1 MNQFKNITLE
11 ISLKPFYSLEEE
23 AMKEVCTRFFRQ
35 WSKLL
40 EDTDVV
46 SVLLW
51 TSDGSEILEYTGNME
66 EKFEWAKYIGGANPR
81 MDWDS
86 ENDPQRINL
95 HATYYPYCEN
105 PIEPTYQDYKAL
117 IGCIKAVGKRE
128 TDKEIRV
135 GATFDPGP
143 EFAKSEFKYTRH
155 NEICI
160 GESMGK
166 SSMVCCY
173 GLLKAENRAY
183 AGFPDGIEEG
193 TPFGSFFGRQS
204 QIFLKDMGFDYL
216 WLSNGFGFGTETWG
230 MIGATFDGKCFY
242 EDRMEQVQNQIMEFW
257 KLFREECDF
266 PVETRGTNLSLGIDL
281 ASDAVNLKKI
291 YQGGFD
297 ILPPCNSPWAA
308 INGDYGIE
316 LAGYMS
322 RMAHLPQE
330 DYIYRFYVHDPWW
343 LNSPWLDRYERQ
355 PHDIYLP
362 LAVARMN
369 QDGKVALPT
378 HLNFLT
384 IDNSLGEMPDIC
396 PQEIIPHIQ
405 EAMRTAP
412 DETSPFIWVYPFE
425 EYCDME
431 AERASKPFF
440 EDMYIRGA
448 INHGLSLSSVIA
460 TDYFEKLLK
469 EGKLDTK
476 GHIYVTPVPTKSSR
490 MSLVLYEFIENGGR
504 LLLYGSVSE
513 ADEKLLELLNL
524 RCISAV
530 SGSCELISALS
541 DEDAC
546 EEEKSKQ
553 VMVDEVLS
561 DGGIDTILCQEED
574 PFTRPLAVLC
584 SEGKERVVGLYR
596 AKEEWQGGEVIWL
609 RGNNSGSFLA
619 KNANMTSYQEKD
631 IYPIERLARLAV
643 GLFGFETIYSKKKQD
658 SKEPVVMLS
667 RHENA
672 FYYSGYSPD
681 TTVVLKQRTPLG
693 APLLLG
699 GETYLEQGRS
709 VYQPSRAWHK
719 ECRVFVSQEASEVIS
734 CRDIAPASY
743 FMYRRIEV
751 TGLVNAKVYV
761 APRTGYEN
769 KTQILKNP
777 RGPLVTGEPLD
788 CKLVDTPYGKMLELN
803 NITGR
808 IIISEQHVDFDS
820 KEVEHD

>member
-1 MNQFKNITLE
+1 
-11 ISLKPFYSLEEE
+11 
-23 AMKEVCTRFFRQ
+23 
-35 WSKLL
+35 
-40 EDTDVV
+40 
-46 SVLLW
+46 
-51 TSDGSEILEYTGNME
+51 
-66 EKFEWAKYIGGANPR
+66 
-81 MDWDS
+81 
-86 ENDPQRINL
+86 
-95 HATYYPYCEN
+95 
-105 PIEPTYQDYKAL
+105 
-117 IGCIKAVGKRE
+117 
-128 TDKEIRV
+128 
-135 GATFDPGP
+135 
-143 EFAKSEFKYTRH
+143 
-155 NEICI
+155 
-160 GESMGK
+160 
-166 SSMVCCY
+166 
-173 GLLKAENRAY
+173 
-183 AGFPDGIEEG
+183 
-193 TPFGSFFGRQS
+193 
-204 QIFLKDMGFDYL
+204 
-216 WLSNGFGFGTETWG
+216 
-230 MIGATFDGKCFY
+230 
-242 EDRMEQVQNQIMEFW
+242 
-257 KLFREECDF
+257 
-266 PVETRGTNLSLGIDL
+266 
-281 ASDAVNLKKI
+281 
-291 YQGGFD
+291 
-297 ILPPCNSPWAA
+297 
-308 INGDYGIE
+308 
-316 LAGYMS
+316 
-322 RMAHLPQE
+322 
-330 DYIYRFYVHDPWW
+330 
-343 LNSPWLDRYERQ
+343 
-355 PHDIYLP
+355 
-362 LAVARMN
+362 MN

-643 GLFGFETIYSKKKQD
+643 GLFGFDTIYSKKKQN

-681 TTVVLKQRTPLG
+681 TTVVMKLRTPLG

-709 VYQPSRAWHK
+709 IYQPSRAWHK

>member
-1 MNQFKNITLE
+1 MYKFKSITLE

-23 AMKEVCTRFFRQ
+23 AIKEVCTRFFRQ

-40 EDTDVV
+40 DDTEVV

-51 TSDGSEILEYTGNME
+51 TSDGSEILEYSGNME

-81 MDWDS
+81 MEWDR
-86 ENDPQRINL
+86 ENDPERINL
-95 HATYYPYCEN
+95 HAAYYPYKEN
-105 PIEPTYQDYKAL
+105 PIEPTYRDYKAL
-117 IGCIKAVGKRE
+117 IGIIKEVGKKE
-128 TDKEIRV
+128 TGKEIRV

-173 GLLKAENRAY
+173 GRLKAENREY

-193 TPFGSFFGRQS
+193 TPFGTFFGRQS
-204 QIFLKDMGFDYL
+204 QIFLMDMGFDYL

-230 MIGATFDGKCFY
+230 MIGATFDGKRFF
-242 EDRMEQVQNQIMEFW
+242 EDRMEQVQYQIMEFW
-257 KLFREECDF
+257 RLFREECNL

-291 YQGGFD
+291 YQGGFN

-322 RMAHLPQE
+322 RMAHLPLE

-343 LNSPWLDRYERQ
+343 MNSPWLDRYERQ

-362 LAVARMN
+362 LAVARL
-369 QDGKVALPT
+369 DREGRVALPT

-396 PQEIIPHIQ
+396 PQEIIPHLQ

-412 DETSPFIWVYPFE
+412 DQASPLVWVYPFN

-431 AERASKPFF
+431 SGRASKPFF

-460 TDYFEKLLK
+460 TDYFESLLK
-469 EGKLDTK
+469 DGMLDYN
-476 GHIYVTPVPTKSSR
+476 GHIYVTPVPAKNSR
-490 MSLVLYEFIENGGR
+490 MNRILCEFIENGGK

-513 ADEKLLELLNL
+513 ANERLMELLNL
-524 RCISAV
+524 RCISAIK
-530 SGSCELISALS
+530 GSCELVSALI
-541 DEDAC
+541 DEDDC
-546 EEEKSKQ
+546 EEEGSKE
-553 VMVDEVLS
+553 VMIDPVLS
-561 DGGIDTILCQEED
+561 DGEIDTILWEED
-574 PFTRPLAVLC
+574 DSSTRPLAILR
-584 SEGKERVVGLYR
+584 SENKIRVVGLYR
-596 AKEEWQGGEVIWL
+596 AKEEWRGGEVIWL
-609 RGNNSGSFLA
+609 RGNNSGSFLN
-619 KNANMTSYQEKD
+619 KNANMTSYSERD
-631 IYPIERLARLAV
+631 IYPVERLARLAV
-643 GLFGFETIYSKKKQD
+643 GLFGFETIYHKKKQD
-658 SKEPVVMLS
+658 SKEPVIMLS

-681 TTVVLKQRTPLG
+681 TTVTVKLRTPLG

-699 GETYLEQGRS
+699 EETYLEHGRS
-709 VYQPSRAWHK
+709 IYHQSRAWHK
-719 ECRVFVSQEASEVIS
+719 ECRIFVTQETTEVIS
-734 CRDIAPASY
+734 CKDIAPASY

-751 TGLVNAKVYV
+751 TGLRNAKVYV
-761 APRTGYEN
+761 APRAGYED
-769 KTQILKNP
+769 KTQVLYNP
-777 RGPLVTGEPLD
+777 RGPLVIGEPISI
-788 CKLVDTPYGKMLELN
+788 KLVDTDYGKMLELDN
-803 NITGR
+803 VTGR
-808 IIISEQHVDFDS
+808 IIISEQHVGFDQGEA
-820 KEVEHD
+820 KYD